1 MEDAVPFL
9 YVVVDFMKNV
19 HGNFNLNP
27 SNFVTLVSFSCD
39 CALKTYKSELE
50 RRKKYKKKKKKK
62 KRKCIHWISRL

>member
-1 MEDAVPFL
+1 MEDAVPL
-9 YVVVDFMKNV
+9 LCVVVDFMKNV

-62 KRKCIHWISRL
+62 RKCIHWISRL